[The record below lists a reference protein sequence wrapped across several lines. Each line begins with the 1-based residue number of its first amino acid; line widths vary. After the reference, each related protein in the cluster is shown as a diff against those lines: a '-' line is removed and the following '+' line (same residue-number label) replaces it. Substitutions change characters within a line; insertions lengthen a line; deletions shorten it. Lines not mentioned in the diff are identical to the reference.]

1 MCKVIEDM
9 KNKAIREKALSIA
22 RKLLV
27 LNRLT
32 YEEIADAVGLS
43 VNDVKALD
51 REKFSG
57 SSSRL
62 SCCSC
67 SGSGKRVGSSSL
79 IVSTV

>member
-9 KNKAIREKALSIA
+9 KNKAIRENALSIA

-32 YEEIADAVGLS
+32 YEEIADAVDLS

-51 REKFSG
+51 REEKG
-57 SSSRL
+57 I
-62 SCCSC
+62 
-67 SGSGKRVGSSSL
+67 K
-79 IVSTV
+79 

>member
-22 RKLLV
+22 WKLLV

-51 REKFSG
+51 REKKSI
-57 SSSRL
+57 
-62 SCCSC
+62 
-67 SGSGKRVGSSSL
+67 K
-79 IVSTV
+79 

>member
-32 YEEIADAVGLS
+32 YEEIADDVGLS

-51 REKFSG
+51 REKKSI
-57 SSSRL
+57 
-62 SCCSC
+62 
-67 SGSGKRVGSSSL
+67 K
-79 IVSTV
+79 

>member
-32 YEEIADAVGLS
+32 YEKIADAVGLS

-51 REKFSG
+51 REKKSI
-57 SSSRL
+57 
-62 SCCSC
+62 
-67 SGSGKRVGSSSL
+67 K
-79 IVSTV
+79 

>member
-51 REKFSG
+51 REKKSI
-57 SSSRL
+57 
-62 SCCSC
+62 
-67 SGSGKRVGSSSL
+67 K
-79 IVSTV
+79 

>member
-51 REKFSG
+51 REEKSI
-57 SSSRL
+57 
-62 SCCSC
+62 
-67 SGSGKRVGSSSL
+67 K
-79 IVSTV
+79 

>member
-9 KNKAIREKALSIA
+9 KNKAIRENALSIA

-51 REKFSG
+51 REEKG
-57 SSSRL
+57 I
-62 SCCSC
+62 
-67 SGSGKRVGSSSL
+67 K
-79 IVSTV
+79 

>member
-32 YEEIADAVGLS
+32 YEEIADAVNKMEGVPVRSCVIELS
-43 VNDVKALD
+43 NAWSEAKITG
-51 REKFSG
+51 R
-57 SSSRL
+57 R
-62 SCCSC
+62 
-67 SGSGKRVGSSSL
+67 GKRHF
-79 IVSTV
+79 

>member
-32 YEEIADAVGLS
+32 YEEIADAVNKMEGVPVRRCAIELS
-43 VNDVKALD
+43 NA
-51 REKFSG
+51 
-57 SSSRL
+57 
-62 SCCSC
+62 
-67 SGSGKRVGSSSL
+67 
-79 IVSTV
+79 

>member
-51 REKFSG
+51 RKKKSI
-57 SSSRL
+57 
-62 SCCSC
+62 
-67 SGSGKRVGSSSL
+67 K
-79 IVSTV
+79 